1 MSGVRELLR
10 EKYPMV
16 MQVQDLSDML
26 RITKQTLYN
35 QMAKKDFPIP
45 FQKFGKY
52 YLFNTEH
59 VADWLE
65 EPNSPKIK
73 NQITK
78 DEDSLD

>member
-16 MQVQDLSDML
+16 MKVEDLADML
-26 RITKQTLYN
+26 RITKQTLYI
-35 QMAKKDFPIP
+35 QMAKGDFPIEY
-45 FQKFGKY
+45 GKIGKH

-65 EPNSPKIK
+65 EPSTEHKHQSVNVEEP
-73 NQITK
+73 QA
-78 DEDSLD
+78 